1 MNAKKNLLFILLI
14 SLILAACAPN
24 AQAVLNAQSNAE
36 NLLLNDIGGIAELK
50 EIFNQ
55 DQGQVRLVLLLAPT

>member
-1 MNAKKNLLFILLI
+1 MNAKKNFLIILLFSI
-14 SLILAACAPN
+14 ILAACAPDT
-24 AQAVLNAQSNAE
+24 QAVLNVESNAE
-36 NLLLNDIGGIAELK
+36 NPLLNEIDGIAELK